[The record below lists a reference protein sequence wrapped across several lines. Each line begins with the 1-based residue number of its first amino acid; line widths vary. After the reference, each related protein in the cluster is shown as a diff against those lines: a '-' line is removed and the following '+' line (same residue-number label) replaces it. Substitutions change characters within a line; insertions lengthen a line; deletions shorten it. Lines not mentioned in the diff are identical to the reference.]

1 MIEEKLKELM
11 AADAPAA
18 RDLAFQLGVMARI
31 ERRQFRRALLT
42 NVAMALLAALL
53 LALMAPI
60 LQQVWP
66 AIPMP
71 RLNDALLGVMLVAAS
86 FLAMQFLRAES

>member
-1 MIEEKLKELM
+1 MVEEKLKELM

-18 RDLAFQLGVMARI
+18 HDLVFQLDVMARI

-53 LALMAPI
+53 LALIAPT

-71 RLNDALLGVMLVAAS
+71 RLNEVLLGTMLIAAS
-86 FLAMQFLRAES
+86 FVAMQFLRAES